1 MRGICRVGERVELAE
16 EVAKSVC
23 ARGELAD
30 YVLMEGR
37 GFGFVT
43 FSDPA
48 SAQTFLE
55 V

>member
-1 MRGICRVGERVELAE
+1 MEMLKQSDPVQVT
-16 EVAKSVC
+16 
-23 ARGELAD
+23 D

-55 V
+55 VRALVSLEQ